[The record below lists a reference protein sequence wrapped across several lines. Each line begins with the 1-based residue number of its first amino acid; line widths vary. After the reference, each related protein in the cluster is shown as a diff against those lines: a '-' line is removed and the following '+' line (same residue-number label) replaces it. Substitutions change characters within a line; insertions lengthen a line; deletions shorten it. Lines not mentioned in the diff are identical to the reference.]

1 MSLTLIASY
10 LMYVLLES
18 PLIGLLELSK
28 NKGNVILYQ
37 NNIKQINNNKN
48 NEEIE
53 INRIDFE

>member
-53 INRIDFE
+53 INRIEFD